1 MVEWAVDS
9 WMGSWKYKLDSKM
22 TATITQ
28 DHPLIVLQISYSI
41 FLSLLLTKA
50 SMDFLIVFYLW
61 KCITYEIL
69 RRWLLIRR

>member
-1 MVEWAVDS
+1 
-9 WMGSWKYKLDSKM
+9 M

-50 SMDFLIVFYLW
+50 SMDFLIVFYL
-61 KCITYEIL
+61 
-69 RRWLLIRR
+69 